1 MNGQARETGLDRFD
15 ARNHGP
21 ADTAAK
27 AVGGTRDIISAMQEP
42 AHLAALVA
50 GCAFALAFVFG
61 AVAHRVHFCTMG
73 AISDIVNFGDWQR
86 MRMWLLAIA
95 VAILGTAVLQGL
107 GVIDTGKSIY
117 VSARVPWL
125 SHIVGGFLFGFGMT
139 LASGCGSKTLIRAGA
154 GNLKSL
160 IVLVFLAAAAYM
172 TLKGAFAP
180 LRVNALDTL
189 RFDVGA
195 KTSDLPA
202 LAIAAGLGNAV
213 RVWMPL
219 LLAVALGASVFAN
232 REFRTSPSLVIGGLV
247 VGAVIVAGW
256 YVSGHLGYL
265 AEDPQTLE
273 EKFVA
278 TNSGRLES
286 YSFVAPTA
294 YLLELLLLWTDQSR
308 IVTFGIAG
316 VLGMLLGAAAMALAT
331 RTFRW
336 EGFASTEDLSNH
348 VVGGVLMG
356 FGGITALGCTI
367 GQGLSGVS
375 TLAVGSF
382 IALASIV
389 AGCVVALKYQ
399 MWRIER
405 SETALRRVQATG
417 GARERHPSPVA

>member
-1 MNGQARETGLDRFD
+1 M
-15 ARNHGP
+15 H
-21 ADTAAK
+21 DT
-27 AVGGTRDIISAMQEP
+27 

-117 VSARVPWL
+117 VSAHVPWL

-180 LRVNALDTL
+180 LRVNGLDTL

-195 KTSDLPA
+195 KTSDLPT

-247 VGAVIVAGW
+247 IGAVIVAGW

-294 YLLELLLLWTDQSR
+294 YLLELLLLWTDRSR

-316 VLGMLLGAAAMALAT
+316 VLGMLTGAAAMALAT

-356 FGGITALGCTI
+356 FGGVTALGCTI

-375 TLAVGSF
+375 TLAIGSF

-399 MWRIER
+399 MWRIDR
-405 SETALRRVQATG
+405 SETALQQVQATG
-417 GARERHPSPVA
+417 GARDRHPSPVA